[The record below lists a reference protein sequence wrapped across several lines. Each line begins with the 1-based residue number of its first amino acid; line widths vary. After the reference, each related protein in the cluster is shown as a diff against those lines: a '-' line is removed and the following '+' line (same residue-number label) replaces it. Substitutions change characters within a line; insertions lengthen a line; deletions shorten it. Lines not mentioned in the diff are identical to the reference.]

1 MMYLAYIIQRGLR
14 FQNSKLFQITTSTNK
29 LLHFVHKYQ
38 SGSCIIILMENALGV
53 FAR

>member
-29 LLHFVHKYQ
+29 LLHFVYKYQ
-38 SGSCIIILMENALGV
+38 KGSCIMILIKNTLEF